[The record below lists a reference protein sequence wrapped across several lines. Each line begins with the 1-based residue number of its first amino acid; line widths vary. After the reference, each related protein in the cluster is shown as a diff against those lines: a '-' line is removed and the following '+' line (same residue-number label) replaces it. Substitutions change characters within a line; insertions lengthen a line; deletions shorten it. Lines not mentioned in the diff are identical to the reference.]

1 MKVTPNGFD
10 RKKIS
15 WLLEQDL
22 EVKLTAL
29 GHYWEISRMLMND
42 ILEDEVKIHTGERYS
57 HDKPHNGRYSRWG
70 TNPGSVKLGD
80 QRIRLLVPR
89 IYDNELNCSKS
100 LGSYG
105 KLRQANA
112 SDERLFKA
120 LLLGLSTRDY
130 EQVVGNMLDSF
141 GLSASSVSKDFVE
154 QSQKK
159 LEDFDNR
166 SLAEYEFVAIYI
178 DGKYLAKEQII
189 IALGITITGR
199 KIPLGFIQSGS
210 ENSRVIKELLSNLV
224 DRGLQ
229 YNEGLLVVI
238 DGSKGIYKAV
248 KEVFDN
254 HAIIQRCQWHKREN
268 VLSYLPESKQDHYKK
283 RINKAYNQDHY
294 EYARS
299 DLKSIVKDL
308 KTENMSASR
317 SLEEGLE
324 ETLTLHRLGLTDHF
338 KRSFSTTNIIES
350 LNSQVERYLKKVK
363 YWQNSSQRHRW
374 TACALM
380 EIEQRMRRVHNYK
393 KLYLLK
399 EKLLVELEKNKTKV
413 KGAA

>member
-29 GHYWEISRMLMND
+29 GHYWEISRMLIND
-42 ILEDEVKIHTGERYS
+42 ILEDEVKVHTGERYS
-57 HDKPHNGRYSRWG
+57 HDKPHNGKYSRWG

-100 LGSYG
+100 LKSYE

-112 SDERLFKA
+112 TDERLFKA

-130 EQVVGNMLDSF
+130 EQVVCNLMDSF
-141 GLSASSVSKDFVE
+141 GLSASSVSKEFVE
-154 QSQKK
+154 ESKK
-159 LEDFDNR
+159 RLEDFDNR
-166 SLAEYEFVAIYI
+166 SLAEYEFVGLFI
-178 DGKYLAKEQII
+178 DGKSLAKEQII
-189 IALGITITGR
+189 IALGITAKGR

-210 ENSRVIKELLSNLV
+210 ENSRAIKELLSNIV
-224 DRGLQ
+224 NRGLQ
-229 YNEGLLVVI
+229 YDEGLLVVI
-238 DGSKGIYKAV
+238 DGSRGIYKAV
-248 KEVFDN
+248 KEVFGA
-254 HAIIQRCQWHKREN
+254 HAIIQRCVWHKREN

-283 RINKAYNQDHY
+283 RINKAYHQGSYND
-294 EYARS
+294 AKS
-299 DLKSIVKDL
+299 DLKSIIKDL

-317 SLEEGLE
+317 SMEEGLE
-324 ETLTLHRLGLTDHF
+324 ETLTIHRLGLTDYF

-363 YWQNSSQRHRW
+363 CWKNSSQRHRW
-374 TACALM
+374 TACALI

-393 KLYLLK
+393 KLYLLR
-399 EKLLVELEKNKTKV
+399 EQLIAELEKNKINV